1 MEVQNS
7 GFLEYIAQLLL
18 MIFVIVGA
26 VIGLRK
32 VYIGNKK
39 KQKWA
44 RITKIVLIIVF
55 VLLVIAGFAF
65 YLYALALSEAFSTGH

>member
-18 MIFVIVGA
+18 MIFVIVSA

-65 YLYALALSEAFSTGH
+65 YLYLLALSESYSTGH